1 MAHSMTPG
9 RVVAI
14 LAVTAL
20 AIAWL
25 GECTDV
31 DLRLA
36 AAMYDHA
43 AGTFPQ
49 RHAWLAET
57 FSHTYMKNLMVV
69 LAVCALLTAIF
80 PRPHW
85 PRAFRLRLRVVAL
98 SSVLVPLI
106 TTLMK
111 QSASSHCPWDLTD
124 FGGSQAYVRLLD
136 AALAGAP
143 AGHCMP
149 AGHASGALWLVSL
162 AVFWLPHA
170 PRKAAA
176 VALATLGFGFALGW
190 VQQLRGA
197 HFLTHT
203 LWSMWIACA
212 IVCLLHAWV
221 MRDVP
226 LGFLKRG
233 LRVKPGTQIGDRA
246 V

>member
-1 MAHSMTPG
+1 MAH
-9 RVVAI
+9 RKALALLAI
-14 LAVTAL
+14 LAL
-20 AIAWL
+20 AIVWI
-25 GECTDV
+25 GNFTDL

-36 AAMYDHA
+36 NAMYDHA
-43 AGTFPQ
+43 AGTFPL
-49 RHAWLAET
+49 RHVWLAET
-57 FSHTYMKNLMVV
+57 FSHVYMKNLLILLAACAV
-69 LAVCALLTAIF
+69 LAAIF

-85 PRAFRLRLRVVAL
+85 PHALRLKVRVVAL
-98 SSVLVPLI
+98 SSVLVPLVI
-106 TTLMK
+106 SVFK
-111 QSASSHCPWDLTD
+111 QASFSHCPWDLSD
-124 FGGSQAYVRLLD
+124 FGGTQTYVRLLD

-162 AVFWLPHA
+162 AIFWLPGS

-212 IVCLLHAWV
+212 IVWALHVWV
-221 MRDVP
+221 VQGWR
-226 LGFLKRG
+226 LAALKRG
-233 LRVKPGTQIGDRA
+233 LRLKPGTQVSDGT